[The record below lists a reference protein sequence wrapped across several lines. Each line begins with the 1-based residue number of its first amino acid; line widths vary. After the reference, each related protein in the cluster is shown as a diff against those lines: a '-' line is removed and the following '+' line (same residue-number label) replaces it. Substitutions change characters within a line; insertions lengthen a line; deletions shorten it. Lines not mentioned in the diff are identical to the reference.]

1 MPDDTI
7 EQFAGPDRFLS
18 NFYPA
23 EIMWE
28 GKVYASSEHL
38 YQAMKA
44 GTEEEREWVRTA
56 PTVREA
62 KFRGQR
68 IRAVAD
74 WGERRIDAMRSALG
88 AKFGQHPELATKL
101 DETGNAKIV
110 EGNTWG
116 DTFWGV
122 DMETERGENHL
133 GELLM
138 ELRAARRETQSQ

>member
-7 EQFAGPDRFLS
+7 EKFAGPDRFLS
-18 NFYPA
+18 NFYHA
-23 EIMWE
+23 EIVWD
-28 GKVYASSEHL
+28 GRSYPSSEHL

-62 KFRGQR
+62 KFRGQK
-68 IRAVAD
+68 IRATAD
-74 WGERRIDAMRSALG
+74 WGERRVDAMRSALEAKFDQNPDLG
-88 AKFGQHPELATKL
+88 AKLDVTKDAGL
-101 DETGNAKIV
+101 V

-122 DMETERGENHL
+122 DINTGRGENHL
-133 GELLM
+133 GRLLM
-138 ELRAARRETQSQ
+138 ELRARRR

>member
-7 EQFAGPDRFLS
+7 ERFAGPDRFLS
-18 NFYPA
+18 NFHRA

-28 GKVYASSEHL
+28 GKPYPSSEHL

-44 GTEEEREWVRTA
+44 GTEEEREWVRSA
-56 PTVREA
+56 PTMREA

-68 IRAVAD
+68 VRVTAD
-74 WGERRIDAMRSALG
+74 WNERRIGAMRSTLD
-88 AKFGQHPELATKL
+88 AKFDQHPDLATKL
-101 DETGNAKIV
+101 DGTGDAELV

-122 DMETERGENHL
+122 DVNTGQGENHL
-133 GELLM
+133 GRLLM
-138 ELRAARRETQSQ
+138 ELRTRRREL